1 MASVPVYHVN
11 LRCNGC
17 QKIIR
22 VLGDTAAQAREL
34 AAAAGWTSG
43 RQHVGRGKRTFDACR
58 DCELP
63 EGYT

>member
-1 MASVPVYHVN
+1 MASFPVYFVN

-17 QKIIR
+17 QKIIK
-22 VLGDTAAQAREL
+22 VLGDTVAQARDL

-43 RQHVGRGKRTFDACR
+43 RQHAGLGKRIFDACQN
-58 DCELP
+58 CELP